1 VTDRWAWLQ
10 RIGLRD
16 VLLAL
21 VLFGWSMVGSH
32 AAAQNDQDWSRPLDA
47 VAYALIAV
55 ATLALILRRVSP
67 EATVVLSGTALTGYL
82 AMGFPFGP
90 IMLTAPFVVYAMT
103 SQRPFKRGIAV
114 SGGYFL
120 ATLLGA
126 TVLYLEW
133 GEGAIDLSYYTWSS
147 AWLAVLAA
155 SAAIGAAV
163 RVRRVSQ
170 AGVRAEQARRAVS
183 EEQLRTAQ
191 ELHDVVGHGLAVIA
205 MQAGIALHV
214 LDRNP
219 GKARE
224 SLEAIRDTSREAL
237 DGLRAELAIL
247 RAPDAQEAPRR
258 PGPGLAE
265 IDVLVDRIRAG
276 GIAVDLR
283 VDDAGAD
290 PLPADVDQA
299 AYRIL
304 QESLTNVLRHAET
317 DAASVDVAR
326 EDGSVV
332 IVVAD
337 RGAGGPTGHPADR
350 PGSGIRGMRT
360 RAERLGGTLEAGP
373 RPGGGFAVRAR
384 LPVPDVP
391 GSSP

>member
-1 VTDRWAWLQ
+1 MTDRWAWLQ

-16 VLLAL
+16 VVLTL
-21 VLFGWSMVGSH
+21 VLFAWAMGGSH
-32 AAAQNDQDWSRPLDA
+32 AAAQNDQDWSRPLEA
-47 VAYALIAV
+47 IAYVLIAV

-67 EATVVLSGTALTGYL
+67 EATVVLSGAALSGYL
-82 AMGFPFGP
+82 ASGFPFGP

-103 SQRPFKRGIAV
+103 SQRPFRRGIAMT
-114 SGGYFL
+114 GGYFL
-120 ATLLGA
+120 ATLVGA
-126 TVLYLEW
+126 TILYLEW
-133 GEGAIDLSYYTWSS
+133 AQGSIGLSYYTWSS
-147 AWLAVLAA
+147 AWLAVVAG

-219 GKARE
+219 DKARE
-224 SLEAIRDTSREAL
+224 SLQAIRDTSREAL

-247 RAPDAQEAPRR
+247 RAPDPDEAPRR
-258 PGPGLAE
+258 PAPGLAE

-276 GIAVDLR
+276 GVAVDLR
-283 VDDAGAD
+283 IDDPAGE

-304 QESLTNVLRHAET
+304 QESLTNVLRHAEA

-337 RGAGGPTGHPADR
+337 RGVGADVVGGE
-350 PGSGIRGMRT
+350 PGSGIRGMRA

-373 RPGGGFAVRAR
+373 VPGGGFEVRAE
-384 LPVPDVP
+384 LPVPPVP
-391 GSSP
+391 GSTP